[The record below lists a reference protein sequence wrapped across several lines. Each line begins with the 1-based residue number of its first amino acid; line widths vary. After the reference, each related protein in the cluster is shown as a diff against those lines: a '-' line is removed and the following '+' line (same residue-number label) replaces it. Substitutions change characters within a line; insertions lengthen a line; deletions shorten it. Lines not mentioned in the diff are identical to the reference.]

1 MLTHLYLCGTIKKKQ
16 EIKEQR
22 KGENKM
28 EIIKHEDGTYSLFK
42 MSKEAFA
49 SLIATLGFTCD
60 NDIYGNVDIDND
72 KLKPVCKEALHTYNS
87 IVKAVP
93 HNYCDSIVTIIE
105 TVLEGEK
112 K

>member
-1 MLTHLYLCGTIKKKQ
+1 
-16 EIKEQR
+16 
-22 KGENKM
+22 M

-60 NDIYGNVDIDND
+60 DDIYGNVDIDND
-72 KLKPVCKEALHTYNS
+72 RLKPVCKEAFQTYNS

-93 HNYCDSIVTIIE
+93 HDYCDSIATIIE

>member
-1 MLTHLYLCGTIKKKQ
+1 
-16 EIKEQR
+16 
-22 KGENKM
+22 M

-72 KLKPVCKEALHTYNS
+72 RLKPICKEALQTYMN
-87 IVKAVP
+87 IVKSVP
-93 HNYCDSIVTIIE
+93 HSQYDSIKTIIE